1 MFKSYLAIIPAVVSM
16 FCGAAPAGAAD
27 GSLAAYVAA
36 DVVAVGSIDLA
47 KLDFNAALEEA
58 VKLGIPPEAELQGIR
73 AEAAALQ
80 QALQQLTKLG
90 ATRAYALLRASDLT
104 AGGTSWLIEVDE
116 ASHAAAVAEL
126 LKAWSAQIHGSPQ
139 QGDFSQT
146 LPKEFA
152 AAGSMVL
159 GAPSAE
165 ALESL
170 KHSATTAPRDD
181 ATAALAALA
190 EADAGIVAFGDPD
203 SRRVVREMFPAAP
216 APFMEIDGRL
226 LADGVAWGGVLLKLP
241 PGPTATVTLEAAT
254 PAALAT
260 IEGAVGKGLELLKAL
275 CVVEAASGPPAHK
288 ARAVALLPMVPHLK
302 PTVDG
307 NRMTLTIGDDQAEVD
322 AVHSLL
328 VPALA
333 STREAASRQ
342 QRMNNFKQ
350 IALGMHMYADRNKS
364 LPAAASYDSNGKP
377 LLSWRVHLLPYLEQ
391 QALYDEFHLDEPW
404 NSEHNAKLIPRMP
417 AIYADPGLS
426 RLAAEGRTTY
436 CVPTGP
442 GTIFEGRE
450 GSRFKDVIDGLSN
463 TVLVVEVTP
472 ANAVVWTKP
481 DDWEFAPDD
490 PLRGVKRDEGD
501 ARGDGFAVAL
511 SDGSC
516 RMISS
521 NIDPK
526 LFAAVLTRA
535 GGEVVPSPLP

>member
-1 MFKSYLAIIPAVVSM
+1 MLKPYFTIILAVVSM
-16 FCGAAPAGAAD
+16 FCAPAFAGAVD
-27 GSLAAYVAA
+27 GPLAAYVAA

-47 KLDFNAALEEA
+47 KLDFNAALDEA
-58 VKLGIPPEAELQGIR
+58 AKLGLPPEAELQTIR
-73 AEAAALQ
+73 AKAAALQ
-80 QALQQLTKLG
+80 QALRELTKLG
-90 ATRAYALLRASDLT
+90 ATRAYALLRATDLS
-104 AGGTSWLIEVDE
+104 AGGTSWLIEVDD

-152 AAGSMVL
+152 AAGNVVL

-170 KHSATTAPRDD
+170 KHSADTAPRDD

-190 EADAGIVAFGDPD
+190 EADAGVVAFGDSD
-203 SRRVVREMFPAAP
+203 SRRVVREMFPATP

-241 PGPTATVTLEAAT
+241 PGPTVTVTLEAAT

-260 IEGAVGKGLELLKAL
+260 LEGAVGKGLELLKAL
-275 CVVEAASGPPAHK
+275 CIVEAASGPPAHK
-288 ARAVALLPMVPHLK
+288 ARAAALLPIVPHLK
-302 PTVDG
+302 PLVEG
-307 NRMTLTIGDDQAEVD
+307 SRLTLTIGDDQAEVG

-350 IALGMHMYADRNKS
+350 IAVGMHMYEDRHKS
-364 LPAAASYDSNGKP
+364 LPAAASYDANGKP

-426 RLAAEGRTTY
+426 QLAAEGRTTY

-481 DDWEFAPDD
+481 DDWEVAPDD
-490 PLRGVKRDEGD
+490 PLRGVKREAGDVRGD
-501 ARGDGFAVAL
+501 AFAVAL

-535 GGEVVPSPLP
+535 GREVVPYPLP